1 MRKRQSGFT
10 LIELVVVIVILGIL
24 AATAL
29 PRFVNLAGDS
39 RAAVMNGVNGSM
51 QAANAL
57 IYAKA
62 AVLGRSGLA
71 ASALTALEMGTAA
84 PVAIVFGYAQNTTE
98 LARVMTLQPAANF
111 GNTGAAITAL
121 QAAVPASCQVA
132 YVAAASAAIPPQYNS
147 TISSVGCQ

>member
-1 MRKRQSGFT
+1 MKSKQKGFT

-62 AVLGRSGLA
+62 AANGLQSQA
-71 ASALTALEMGTAA
+71 AANLTAAQMGTGAG
-84 PVAIVFGYAQNTTE
+84 VAIVFGYASNATN
-98 LARVMTLQPAANF
+98 LATQMTLTPAANF
-111 GNTGAAITAL
+111 TINAGNI
-121 QAAVPASCQVA
+121 QAAGAGTPANCQVA
-132 YVAAASAAIPPQYNS
+132 YAAPVAVGLAPTYTNTITAA
-147 TISSVGCQ
+147 GCQ